1 LIILDKIVIILAI
14 WMIILLFILDQ
25 VDFEVYFI
33 LVLLGFLFII
43 ESTERFT
50 TKKVKQ
56 RLRIILIVFIM
67 IFIAFSVKK
76 IITFLG
82 M

>member
-1 LIILDKIVIILAI
+1 VIILDKITIILAI
-14 WMIILLFILDQ
+14 WIIILLFITEQ

-43 ESTERFT
+43 EFTERFI

-67 IFIAFSVKK
+67 IFIVFAANK

>member
-1 LIILDKIVIILAI
+1 MSPDNTIILAI
-14 WMIILLFILDQ
+14 WIIILLFITEQ

-43 ESTERFT
+43 EFTERFI

-67 IFIAFSVKK
+67 IFIVFAANK

>member
-1 LIILDKIVIILAI
+1 MIILDKITIILAI
-14 WMIILLFILDQ
+14 WIIILLFITDQ
-25 VDFEVYFI
+25 VDFEVFFI

-43 ESTERFT
+43 EFTERFI

-56 RLRIILIVFIM
+56 RLRILLIVFIM
-67 IFIAFSVKK
+67 IFIVFAANK

>member
-1 LIILDKIVIILAI
+1 MIILDKITIILAI
-14 WMIILLFILDQ
+14 WIIILLFITDQ

-43 ESTERFT
+43 EFTERFI

-67 IFIAFSVKK
+67 IFIVFAANK

>member
-1 LIILDKIVIILAI
+1 MTILDKITIILAI
-14 WMIILLFILDQ
+14 WIIILLFITGEI
-25 VDFEVYFI
+25 DFEVYFI

-43 ESTERFT
+43 ESTERFI

-67 IFIAFSVKK
+67 IFIVFAANK

>member
-1 LIILDKIVIILAI
+1 MIILDKITIILAI
-14 WMIILLFILDQ
+14 WIIILLFITDQ

-43 ESTERFT
+43 EFTERFI

-56 RLRIILIVFIM
+56 RLRILLIVFIM
-67 IFIAFSVKK
+67 IFIVFAANK

>member
-1 LIILDKIVIILAI
+1 VIILDKITIILAI
-14 WMIILLFILDQ
+14 WIIILLFITDQ
-25 VDFEVYFI
+25 VDFEVFFI

-43 ESTERFT
+43 EFTERFI

-56 RLRIILIVFIM
+56 RLRILLIVFIM
-67 IFIAFSVKK
+67 IFIVFAANK

>member
-1 LIILDKIVIILAI
+1 MLILDKIAI
-14 WMIILLFILDQ
+14 FSTMWTVVLLFIIETFDL
-25 VDFEVYFI
+25 EVYFI

-50 TKKVKQ
+50 TTKVKQ
-56 RLRIILIVFIM
+56 RLRILLIVFIM
-67 IFIAFSVKK
+67 IFIVLAAKK
-76 IITFLG
+76 VIIFLE

>member
-1 LIILDKIVIILAI
+1 VIILDKITIILAI
-14 WMIILLFILDQ
+14 WIIILLFITDQ

-43 ESTERFT
+43 EFTERFI

-67 IFIAFSVKK
+67 IFIVFAANK

>member
-1 LIILDKIVIILAI
+1 MIILDKITIILAI
-14 WMIILLFILDQ
+14 WIIILLFITEQ

-43 ESTERFT
+43 EFTERFI

-67 IFIAFSVKK
+67 IFIVFAANK

>member
-1 LIILDKIVIILAI
+1 VIILDKITIILAI
-14 WMIILLFILDQ
+14 WIIILLFITDQ
-25 VDFEVYFI
+25 VDFEVFFI

-43 ESTERFT
+43 EFTERFI

-67 IFIAFSVKK
+67 IFIVFAANK

>member
-1 LIILDKIVIILAI
+1 MIILDKIVIILAI